1 MKNKIR
7 PTAWICLILCVA
19 LALSACG
26 GSAAK
31 SLDIA
36 AFYEKLS
43 GEFTLPEMM
52 ELSEKRMETYYGLSP
67 DACRQLLARLNSDGQ
82 SVDEIWLIEAVDGK
96 AAEEIQALAEFR
108 AEQVRNETEN
118 YSPEQYAVAK
128 EARIIRD
135 GNYVALFISPDA
147 GAMAELF
154 QKSLKS

>member
-82 SVDEIWLIEAVDGK
+82 SVDEIWLIEAVDE
-96 AAEEIQALAEFR
+96 AAAQRLEELAKIRLAQKE
-108 AEQVRNETEN
+108 EETKS
-118 YSPEQYAVAK
+118 YAPEQYRIVQEAK
-128 EARIIRD
+128 LQLD
-135 GNYVALFISPDA
+135 GLRLIMVVSPSS
-147 GAMAELF
+147 EEIL
-154 QKSLKS
+154 QKLSG